1 MGLDSSIQ
9 SLGHVLIVDD
19 CPHLGRELLQLTSS
33 VASSVTLCTS
43 LAQARDALA
52 QCLPQIVLL
61 DHALPDG
68 TALDILDELNAL
80 RPKPIVVG
88 LSGSVSPEETFH
100 LARRGVSRFLAKP
113 FSTEQLLRE
122 LEQAMTVPPDL
133 EPQFR
138 DWVGRVPIKDAEQ
151 MLRSTMVEEALAK
164 SAGNRR
170 GAARLLSISRQM
182 LQQVLRL
189 RRTVADQSAE

>member
-1 MGLDSSIQ
+1 MGLHSSVQ

-19 CPHLGRELLQLTSS
+19 CPHLGRELQLLTSS
-33 VASSVTLCTS
+33 VALSVTLCPS
-43 LAQARDALA
+43 LARARAA
-52 QCLPQIVLL
+52 MIHCLPHVVLL

-80 RPKPIVVG
+80 RPKPIIVG
-88 LSGSVSPEETFH
+88 LSGSVSPEETFR
-100 LARRGVSRFLAKP
+100 LARLGMSRFLAKP
-113 FSTEQLLRE
+113 FSTESLFCE
-122 LEQAMTVPPDL
+122 LEQALTVPPDI
-133 EPQFR
+133 EPQLR
-138 DWVGRVPIKDAEQ
+138 DWVGRVPIKEAEH
-151 MLRSTMVEEALAK
+151 LVRSTMVEEALAK

-189 RRTVADQSAE
+189 RRSAENKAAE